1 MIMYIDPF
9 LTYLNTFLHIYTHLY
24 SLYNNYMLCNAK
36 ECFYMVLVKNNNDI
50 EKYGFR
56 GIGIVAMDQ
65 KFQYL

>member
-1 MIMYIDPF
+1 
-9 LTYLNTFLHIYTHLY
+9 
-24 SLYNNYMLCNAK
+24 
-36 ECFYMVLVKNNNDI
+36 MVLVKNNNDI